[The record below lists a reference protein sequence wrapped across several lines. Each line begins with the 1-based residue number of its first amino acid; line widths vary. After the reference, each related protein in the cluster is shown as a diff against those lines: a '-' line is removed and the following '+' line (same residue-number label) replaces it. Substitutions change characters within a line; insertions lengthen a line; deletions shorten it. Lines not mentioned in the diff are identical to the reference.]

1 MFKIKVVL
9 VEDSPVALNILQRLI
24 NSSSEAEVVGTA
36 SDGVEG
42 LAVIS
47 NTNPDVVC
55 TDLDMPHMD
64 GLEFTKEII
73 KNNPKPV
80 LVISNAVHPE
90 NVDNIYDLMTA
101 GALDF
106 FPKPTSGTPT
116 DYERLT
122 SMLVTKIKVLAT
134 KKFA

>member
-1 MFKIKVVL
+1 MSKIKVVL

>member
-1 MFKIKVVL
+1 
-9 VEDSPVALNILQRLI
+9 
-24 NSSSEAEVVGTA
+24 
-36 SDGVEG
+36 
-42 LAVIS
+42 
-47 NTNPDVVC
+47 
-55 TDLDMPHMD
+55 MPHMD